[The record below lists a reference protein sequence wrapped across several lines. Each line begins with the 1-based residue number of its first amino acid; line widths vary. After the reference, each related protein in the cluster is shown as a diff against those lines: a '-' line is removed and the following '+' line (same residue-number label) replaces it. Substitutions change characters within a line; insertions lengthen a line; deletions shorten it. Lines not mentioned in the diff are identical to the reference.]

1 MTRRKALA
9 VIVAAAMTAAAVA
22 AALGGR
28 AAPARAAA
36 GDLASCTKLN
46 LAVMSPL
53 TGPAAFLG
61 QEQLSW
67 VQFAV
72 AKYNKQF
79 GTSFGVV
86 QADTQLSAA
95 LARTVA
101 RRLVSDKSVIGVVG
115 GATSQSV
122 ISSGKLFARAS
133 LVSVSGSA
141 TRVSLTDGSFPT
153 FFRVVPHDGVQ
164 APSIVNFVT
173 GKLKAKKVTVID
185 SQDDYSVPL
194 ADAIEKGLK
203 AKGVQVDRQSV
214 SASETDF
221 STIATNVDN
230 DTSVVVFA
238 TQTASAAQTLSQQLL
253 EQGKKAVVFGTD
265 GAYQPTQY
273 KPKHGYVSVF
283 AKDLRFDPAARAIVA
298 EYRKFSK
305 GKAFGSF
312 GPPSYM
318 AAWVIMEAARKAC
331 ADDKI
336 SRAEVVAN
344 VRKTNIPSIL
354 GGRIRFTKR
363 GDVIGARFFIYEVT
377 NGKYK
382 NVA

>member
-1 MTRRKALA
+1 MRRKEGLVAALA
-9 VIVAAAMTAAAVA
+9 AALAAAAVA
-22 AALGGR
+22 ATLGGR
-28 AAPARAAA
+28 AAPAQAAA

-46 LAVMSPL
+46 LGVMSPL

-72 AKYNKQF
+72 SKFNKQY
-79 GTSFGVV
+79 GASFGVV
-86 QADTQLSAA
+86 QADTQLSAS

-101 RRLVSDKSVIGVVG
+101 RRLVSDRSVIGVVG

-122 ISSGKLFARAS
+122 ISSGKLFAKAN

-141 TRVSLTDGSFPT
+141 TRVTLTNGDFPT

-173 GKLKAKKVTVID
+173 GRLKAKKVTVVD

-203 AKGVQVDRQSV
+203 RKGVTVDRQSV

-230 DTSVVVFA
+230 DTNVVVFA

-253 EQGKKAVVFGTD
+253 EQGKRAVVFGTD
-265 GAYQPTQY
+265 GAYLPTQF

-283 AKDLRFDPAARAIVA
+283 AKDLRFDPAAKAIVA
-298 EYRKFSK
+298 EYKKFSK
-305 GKAFGSF
+305 NKPFGSF

-344 VRKTNIPSIL
+344 VRKTNVPSIL
-354 GGRIRFTKR
+354 GGRIKFTRR
-363 GDVIGARFFIYEVT
+363 GDVAGAKFFIYEIT
-377 NGKYK
+377 NGQYK

>member
-1 MTRRKALA
+1 MRRRKGFAIALA
-9 VIVAAAMTAAAVA
+9 AALTAAALA
-22 AALGGR
+22 AALAGR
-28 AAPARAAA
+28 AAPAQAAA
-36 GDLASCTKLN
+36 ADLASCTKVN
-46 LAVMSPL
+46 LGMMAPL

-72 AKYNKQF
+72 ARFNKQF
-79 GTSFGVV
+79 GTRFGVV
-86 QADTQLSAA
+86 QGDTQLSAS

-101 RRLVSDKSVIGVVG
+101 RRFVSDKSIIGVVG
-115 GATSQSV
+115 GSTSQSV
-122 ISSGKLFARAS
+122 ISSGKLFAKAN

-141 TRVSLTDGSFPT
+141 TRVTLTNGDFPT

-173 GKLKAKKVTVID
+173 GKLKANKVMVID

-203 AKGVQVDRQSV
+203 RKGVTVDRQSV

-221 STIATNVDN
+221 STIATNVDS
-230 DTSVVVFA
+230 DTDVVVFA

-265 GAYQPTQY
+265 GAYSPTVY

-283 AKDLRFDPAARAIVA
+283 AKDLRFDPAAKAIVA

-344 VRKTNIPSIL
+344 VRKTNVPSIL
-354 GGRIRFTKR
+354 GGTIRFTRR
-363 GDVIGARFFIYEVT
+363 GDVIGAKFFIYEVT
-377 NGKYK
+377 NGQYK
-382 NVA
+382 NVG